1 MADMTTADTSQQILI
16 DWLAAAI
23 ASHMTR
29 RIPIAVDL
37 WSVAEISAYLKVS
50 PRQVVERY
58 ACLPGFPAAIRLP
71 TQGRGRGH
79 PRYKAA
85 EIIKWAEA
93 HGEK

>member
-1 MADMTTADTSQQILI
+1 MNSQDTTQRDMI
-16 DWLAAAI
+16 DQLAAAI
-23 ASHMTR
+23 ASHMPR

-37 WSVAEISAYLKVS
+37 WSVAEIASYLKVQ

-79 PRYKAA
+79 TRYKAA
-85 EIIKWAEA
+85 DIIKWAEA